1 MSVHTVGDA
10 ITGGSTGGTG
20 SYVEKVP
27 TEPARQGYEWTY
39 DPTTGT
45 WYERRSSQPLP
56 DFPTEPPPDGY
67 EWVFSGATNSFVP
80 RPVPDQLPGNLEGLA
95 AKLISEDNW
104 TEATR
109 VLGAWRELDDGAK
122 LEYAMR
128 IASMPGDYV
137 TLWAMARGGQYA
149 LPWMPGVRRIPFAE
163 MIANEA
169 GDAGIFSDY
178 SGEPPE
184 INPVPPDDL
193 APPDD
198 PGAPSIIVDD
208 GTETDT
214 TEKDDL
220 EDPEPVNKLS
230 PEWWAWA
237 IRHGV
242 RTQAQWDE
250 FLRVLAEQE
259 ALDFNLPGGGEF
271 NPDPAPPWWE
281 AGAGGQGSDYDR
293 VPTPNFPL
301 NPTAPAYAQEEVGDY
316 YPVQPDITGGQP
328 ELLPSQFLNAPVRP
342 PGGITGPGGPE
353 DAGRVNQVSG
363 ITDPSLYADPLEH
376 MGATSGADDADN
388 DDEIELA
395 LNQLQNPTS
404 TGSKADDF
412 MGQGSSVPTITKVP
426 GSGYDSKGQVSYKR
440 VGDTWVEGTIV
451 DGTFKPTGNT
461 NPVQKDY
468 DANMRARGY
477 DSTKWR
483 TTV

>member
-1 MSVHTVGDA
+1 M
-10 ITGGSTGGTG
+10 
-20 SYVEKVP
+20 
-27 TEPARQGYEWTY
+27 
-39 DPTTGT
+39 
-45 WYERRSSQPLP
+45 
-56 DFPTEPPPDGY
+56 
-67 EWVFSGATNSFVP
+67 
-80 RPVPDQLPGNLEGLA
+80 
-95 AKLISEDNW
+95 
-104 TEATR
+104 
-109 VLGAWRELDDGAK
+109 
-122 LEYAMR
+122 
-128 IASMPGDYV
+128 
-137 TLWAMARGGQYA
+137 
-149 LPWMPGVRRIPFAE
+149 
-163 MIANEA
+163 
-169 GDAGIFSDY
+169 
-178 SGEPPE
+178 
-184 INPVPPDDL
+184 
-193 APPDD
+193 
-198 PGAPSIIVDD
+198 
-208 GTETDT
+208 
-214 TEKDDL
+214 
-220 EDPEPVNKLS
+220 NKLS

-281 AGAGGQGSDYDR
+281 AGAVGQGSDYDR
-293 VPTPNFPL
+293 NLEADGPGGMGGKPISRHIVPTPNFPL
-301 NPTAPAYAQEEVGDY
+301 NPTAAAYAQEEVGDY

-353 DAGRVNQVSG
+353 DAGMVNQVSG

-426 GSGYDSKGQVSYKR
+426 GSGYDSKGQVSYTR